1 MGSTHCEEFEER
13 IMTAT
18 FILMLIAVI
27 LLFLAAIPLPWQS
40 PVSIGWL
47 GMFFF
52 ALTFLIG
59 K

>member
-1 MGSTHCEEFEER
+1 
-13 IMTAT
+13 MTAT

-27 LLFLAAIPLPWQS
+27 LFFLAAIPLPWQS

-59 K
+59 R